1 MRPDLDMDAMALAIQ
16 GGVNFDFDTLNEFAE
31 QVLLSLIHPT
41 DDYVYVLVRADGG
54 FAVDGGKVSYDLDE
68 APTWSY
74 LETRQIQLENGERW
88 EVICPSFVS

>member
-41 DDYVYVLVRADGG
+41 DDYVYVLVRADGSFVVNG
-54 FAVDGGKVSYDLDE
+54 FNQLSRNLDE
-68 APTWSY
+68 AVLYSY
-74 LETRQIQLENGERW
+74 LETKSVILESGEHW
-88 EVICPSFVS
+88 EIVVRAN